1 MVGFTLESISKER
14 CTQIHQCDLKRIE
27 DKLDLILNKLNGMDG
42 IKGFGISV
50 LANLVGNRIDGR

>member
-1 MVGFTLESISKER
+1 M
-14 CTQIHQCDLKRIE
+14 QIHQCDLKRIE

-50 LANLVGNRIDGR
+50 LANLVGNRIDGQ